1 MNVRP
6 GKWSALAALFCAPTF
21 FNSLVFAQSPKG
33 AIRLQVND
41 STGVAMKASGILRNA
56 STGTARNFETDT
68 QGSFDFTDLAYG
80 SYRLQVSQRGFNTET
95 LAIDVQSPAPVSRT
109 VTMKI
114 GAQSA
119 KIDVVETTPLAGT
132 DLAEDQIPGLVQTAT
147 AVDLVSSGALN
158 LSDFMNRKLNGVFIN
173 DMAGSSFQRM

>member
-1 MNVRP
+1 MSVFR
-6 GKWSALAALFCAPTF
+6 GLFCAPLF
-21 FNSLVFAQSPKG
+21 FGFFVLAQTPKG
-33 AIRLQVND
+33 EIRLQVND
-41 STGVAMKASGILRNA
+41 STGAPMKASGILRIV

-95 LAIDVQSPAPVSRT
+95 LAIAVQSATPITRT

-119 KIDVVETTPLAGT
+119 KVDVVEATPLAGT

-147 AVDLVSSGALN
+147 AEDLKSSGALN